1 MAFEGSARP
10 GVALFD
16 RAKQRRVKTT
26 KQTPCPREVRT
37 RPNSTRDVRHDV
49 ARRERTR
56 RGGSGVAGVRRAS
69 DCVRARGPSPATAEG
84 RPMAALESW
93 IERRVLGIDATHACS
108 NPRRH
113 GSVLARRRARG
124 RAPAMRANAG
134 FSETPS
140 RSSARIPPPCAHP
153 GGGDDPSTRG
163 GSRARRDP
171 PGGAPRASR
180 RASRPPRRPHRSRGF
195 LGFFPAGTSLF
206 RSMNALFPVPRA
218 PKLLSKLAHALVVP
232 RLLRPLTHNRW
243 WRLLRHQVQ
252 DVHRVPRGRG
262 DELRGQHRREELVRH
277 PVKRWGSR

>member
-84 RPMAALESW
+84 DRWRRSSRGLSGVCSVSMPRTPVAILDVTGPFSRVAARADARLRCARTRGFQKRRLDRAPGYR
-93 IERRVLGIDATHACS
+93 RRVHIPAAATT
-108 NPRRH
+108 PRRE
-113 GSVLARRRARG
+113 AG
-124 RAPAMRANAG
+124 RA
-134 FSETPS
+134 S
-140 RSSARIPPPCAHP
+140 
-153 GGGDDPSTRG
+153 
-163 GSRARRDP
+163 RRDP

-195 LGFFPAGTSLF
+195 LGFFPVGTSLVF
-206 RSMNALFPVPRA
+206 AR
-218 PKLLSKLAHALVVP
+218 
-232 RLLRPLTHNRW
+232 
-243 WRLLRHQVQ
+243 
-252 DVHRVPRGRG
+252 
-262 DELRGQHRREELVRH
+262 
-277 PVKRWGSR
+277 

>member
-56 RGGSGVAGVRRAS
+56 RGASGVAGVRRAS

-163 GSRARRDP
+163 GSRVSTGSARRRAASLEASLASASTP
-171 PGGAPRASR
+171 APVARLSRVFPCRNVARFPNERA
-180 RASRPPRRPHRSRGF
+180 
-195 LGFFPAGTSLF
+195 FFPS
-206 RSMNALFPVPRA
+206 PE
-218 PKLLSKLAHALVVP
+218 LSKLALEARSRPRRPTSSPSSRARQVVAP
-232 RLLRPLTHNRW
+232 TPAPSTRCP
-243 WRLLRHQVQ
+243 
-252 DVHRVPRGRG
+252 
-262 DELRGQHRREELVRH
+262 
-277 PVKRWGSR
+277 SRAPWAR